1 MRSPPSIPSPSRRSS
16 RAGEGAAGRYVQ
28 GDATDEEL
36 VARTVS
42 EAFDASARLDY
53 LVNAAGVGWYDR
65 DGSIADMEMAVW
77 HQVMEI
83 NLTAS
88 ALMARHSVPLL
99 RRTGAGGS
107 MVHIA
112 SVVGLRNMENILEG
126 GPIDAYQ
133 ASKAGLTALS
143 RSLSMQLGPDG
154 IRSNTICPGAVLTP
168 MTAPTYEA
176 DPSRADAMI
185 ARTPLGRLGMPE
197 DIAHAC
203 LFLLSDKAVLHHRH
217 RPRGR
222 WRYHGQAL
230 ARTPRPGSRDQG
242 CEQRAAQ
249 DRADNSE
256 ADVSR

>member
-1 MRSPPSIPSPSRRSS
+1 MSEGFAGKACVMTGAGGGMGLTIACMLRAEGCAVTAIDPKSEPPEFAS
-16 RAGEGAAGRYVQ
+16 AEGAAGRYVQ

-36 VARTVS
+36 VARTVA
-42 EAFDASARLDY
+42 EAFDASGRLDY

-65 DGSIADMEMAVW
+65 DGSIAEMEMAIW
-77 HQVMEI
+77 HRVMEI

-88 ALMARHSVPLL
+88 ALMARHAVPFL

-112 SVVGLRNMENILEG
+112 SVVGLRNMENILEN

-143 RSLSMQLGPDG
+143 RSLSMQLGTEG

-203 LFLLSDKAVLHHRH
+203 LFLLSDKASFITGIDLVVDGGIMAKL
-217 RPRGR
+217 
-222 WRYHGQAL
+222 
-230 ARTPRPGSRDQG
+230 
-242 CEQRAAQ
+242 
-249 DRADNSE
+249 
-256 ADVSR
+256 

>member
-1 MRSPPSIPSPSRRSS
+1 MSDGFAGKACVMTGAGGGMGLAIARMLRAEGCAVTAIDPKPEPPEFADGAS
-16 RAGEGAAGRYVQ
+16 AAGRYVQ
-28 GDATDEEL
+28 GDATDEAL
-36 VARTVS
+36 VARTVT
-42 EAFDASARLDY
+42 EAFDASGRLDY

-65 DGSIADMEMAVW
+65 DGSIADMKMEIW
-77 HQVMEI
+77 HRVMEI

-88 ALMARHSVPLL
+88 ALMARHAVPCL
-99 RRTGAGGS
+99 RRTGAGGA

-112 SVVGLRNMENILEG
+112 SVVGLRNMENILEN

-133 ASKAGLTALS
+133 ASKAGLSALS

-185 ARTPLGRLGMPE
+185 ARTPLGRLGQPG

-203 LFLLSDKAVLHHRH
+203 LFLLSDKASFITGIDLVVDGGIMAKL
-217 RPRGR
+217 
-222 WRYHGQAL
+222 
-230 ARTPRPGSRDQG
+230 
-242 CEQRAAQ
+242 
-249 DRADNSE
+249 
-256 ADVSR
+256 

>member
-1 MRSPPSIPSPSRRSS
+1 MSDGFAGKACVMTGAGGGMGLAIAIAL
-16 RAGEGAAGRYVQ
+16 RAEGCAVTAIDPKPEPLEFASAEGAAGRYVQ
-28 GDATDEEL
+28 GDATEEEL
-36 VARTVS
+36 VARTVG

-65 DGSIADMEMAVW
+65 DVSIADMEMAVW
-77 HQVMEI
+77 HRVMEI

-88 ALMARHSVPLL
+88 ALMARHAVPLL
-99 RRTGAGGS
+99 RRTGPGGS

-112 SVVGLRNMENILEG
+112 SVVGLRNMENILEN

-133 ASKAGLTALS
+133 ASKAGLSALS

-203 LFLLSDKAVLHHRH
+203 LFLLSD
-217 RPRGR
+217 
-222 WRYHGQAL
+222 QASFITGIDL
-230 ARTPRPGSRDQG
+230 VVDGGIMAKL
-242 CEQRAAQ
+242 
-249 DRADNSE
+249 
-256 ADVSR
+256 

>member
-1 MRSPPSIPSPSRRSS
+1 MSKGFAGKACVMTGAGGGMGLAIACALRAEGCAVTAIDLKPEPPEFAS
-16 RAGEGAAGRYVQ
+16 AEGAAGRYVQ

-36 VARTVS
+36 VARTVA
-42 EAFDASARLDY
+42 EAFDASGRLDY
-53 LVNAAGVGWYDR
+53 LVNAAGVGWYGR
-65 DGSIADMEMAVW
+65 DGSIAEMEMATW
-77 HQVMEI
+77 HRVMEI

-88 ALMARHSVPLL
+88 ALMSRHAVPFL

-112 SVVGLRNMENILEG
+112 SVVGLRNMENILVN

-168 MTAPTYEA
+168 MIAPTYEA

-185 ARTPLGRLGMPE
+185 ARTPLGRLGLPE

-203 LFLLSDKAVLHHRH
+203 LFLLSDKASFITGIDLVVDGGIMAKL
-217 RPRGR
+217 
-222 WRYHGQAL
+222 
-230 ARTPRPGSRDQG
+230 
-242 CEQRAAQ
+242 
-249 DRADNSE
+249 
-256 ADVSR
+256 

>member
-1 MRSPPSIPSPSRRSS
+1 MSEGIAGKACVMTGAGGGMGLTIARALRAEGCAVTAIDPKPEPPEFAS
-16 RAGEGAAGRYVQ
+16 ADGAAGRYVQ

-36 VARTVS
+36 VARTVA
-42 EAFDASARLDY
+42 EAFDASVRLDY

-65 DGSIADMEMAVW
+65 DGSIAEMEMAVW
-77 HQVMEI
+77 HRVMEI

-88 ALMARHSVPLL
+88 ALMARHAVPFL

-185 ARTPLGRLGMPE
+185 ARTPLGRLGLPE

-203 LFLLSDKAVLHHRH
+203 LFLLSDKASFITGIDLVVDGGIMAKL
-217 RPRGR
+217 
-222 WRYHGQAL
+222 
-230 ARTPRPGSRDQG
+230 
-242 CEQRAAQ
+242 
-249 DRADNSE
+249 
-256 ADVSR
+256 

>member
-1 MRSPPSIPSPSRRSS
+1 MSDGFAGKACVMTGAGGGMGLAIACALRAEGCAVTAIDPKSGPPEFSE
-16 RAGEGAAGRYVQ
+16 GEGAPGRYVR
-28 GDATDEEL
+28 GDATDEAL

-42 EAFDASARLDY
+42 EAFDASGRLDY

-65 DGSIADMEMAVW
+65 DCSIAEMEMAVW
-77 HQVMEI
+77 HRVMEI

-88 ALMARHSVPLL
+88 ALMARHAVPLL
-99 RRTGAGGS
+99 RRTGPGGS

-185 ARTPLGRLGMPE
+185 ARTPLGRLGLPE

-203 LFLLSDKAVLHHRH
+203 LFLLSDKASFITGIDLVVDGGIMAKL
-217 RPRGR
+217 
-222 WRYHGQAL
+222 
-230 ARTPRPGSRDQG
+230 
-242 CEQRAAQ
+242 
-249 DRADNSE
+249 
-256 ADVSR
+256 

>member
-1 MRSPPSIPSPSRRSS
+1 MSDGFAGKACVMTGAGGGMGLAIAIALRAEGCVVTAIDPKPEPPEFAST
-16 RAGEGAAGRYVQ
+16 EGAAGRYVQ
-28 GDATDEEL
+28 GDATEEEL
-36 VARTVS
+36 VARTVG

-53 LVNAAGVGWYDR
+53 LVKAAGVGWYDR
-65 DGSIADMEMAVW
+65 DVSIADMEMAVW
-77 HQVMEI
+77 HRVMEI

-88 ALMARHSVPLL
+88 ALMARHAVPLL
-99 RRTGAGGS
+99 RRTGPGGS

-112 SVVGLRNMENILEG
+112 SVVGLRNMENILEN

-133 ASKAGLTALS
+133 ASKAGLSALS

-203 LFLLSDKAVLHHRH
+203 MFLLSD
-217 RPRGR
+217 
-222 WRYHGQAL
+222 QASFITGIDL
-230 ARTPRPGSRDQG
+230 VVDGGIMAKL
-242 CEQRAAQ
+242 
-249 DRADNSE
+249 
-256 ADVSR
+256 

>member
-1 MRSPPSIPSPSRRSS
+1 MSDGFAGKACVMTGAGGGMGLAIARMLRAEGCAVTAIDPKPEPP
-16 RAGEGAAGRYVQ
+16 AFAADKGAAGRYVQ
-28 GDATDEEL
+28 GDATDEAL
-36 VARTVS
+36 VARTVA

-65 DGSIADMEMAVW
+65 DGSIADMEMEVW
-77 HQVMEI
+77 HRVMEI

-88 ALMARHSVPLL
+88 ALMARHAVPCL
-99 RRTGAGGS
+99 RRTGAGGA

-112 SVVGLRNMENILEG
+112 SVVGLRNMENILEN

-133 ASKAGLTALS
+133 ASKAGLSALS

-154 IRSNTICPGAVLTP
+154 IRSNAICPGAVLTP

-185 ARTPLGRLGMPE
+185 ARTPLGRLGQPE

-203 LFLLSDKAVLHHRH
+203 LFLLSDKASFITGIDLVVDGGIMAKL
-217 RPRGR
+217 
-222 WRYHGQAL
+222 
-230 ARTPRPGSRDQG
+230 
-242 CEQRAAQ
+242 
-249 DRADNSE
+249 
-256 ADVSR
+256 

>member
-1 MRSPPSIPSPSRRSS
+1 MSDGFAGKACVMTGAGGGMGLAIACMLRAEGCAVTAIDPKPEPPEFAS
-16 RAGEGAAGRYVQ
+16 AEGAPGRYVQ
-28 GDATDEEL
+28 GDATDEAL
-36 VARTVS
+36 VARTVA
-42 EAFDASARLDY
+42 EAFDASGRLDY

-65 DGSIADMEMAVW
+65 DGSIAEMEMAIW
-77 HQVMEI
+77 HRVMEI

-88 ALMARHSVPLL
+88 ALMARHAVPFL
-99 RRTGAGGS
+99 RRTGAGGA

-112 SVVGLRNMENILEG
+112 SVVGLRNMENILEN

-133 ASKAGLTALS
+133 ASKAGLSALS

-185 ARTPLGRLGMPE
+185 ARTPLGRLGLPE

-203 LFLLSDKAVLHHRH
+203 LFLLSD
-217 RPRGR
+217 
-222 WRYHGQAL
+222 
-230 ARTPRPGSRDQG
+230 
-242 CEQRAAQ
+242 
-249 DRADNSE
+249 E
-256 ADVSR
+256 ASFITGIDLVVDGGIMAKL

>member
-1 MRSPPSIPSPSRRSS
+1 MSDGFAGKACVMTGAGGGMGLAIACALRAEGCTVTAIDPKPEPPEFAS
-16 RAGEGAAGRYVQ
+16 AAGAAGRYVQ

-36 VARTVS
+36 VARTVA
-42 EAFDASARLDY
+42 EAFDASQRLDY

-65 DGSIADMEMAVW
+65 DGSIAEMEMAIW
-77 HQVMEI
+77 HRVMEI

-88 ALMARHSVPLL
+88 ALMVRHAVPLL
-99 RRTGAGGS
+99 RRTGGGGS

-112 SVVGLRNMENILEG
+112 SVVGLRNMENILVN

-133 ASKAGLTALS
+133 ASKAGLSALS

-168 MTAPTYEA
+168 MTVPTYEA
-176 DPSRADAMI
+176 DPSRADAMV

-203 LFLLSDKAVLHHRH
+203 LFLLSDKASFITGIDLIVDGGIMAKL
-217 RPRGR
+217 
-222 WRYHGQAL
+222 
-230 ARTPRPGSRDQG
+230 
-242 CEQRAAQ
+242 
-249 DRADNSE
+249 
-256 ADVSR
+256 

>member
-1 MRSPPSIPSPSRRSS
+1 MSDGFAGKACVMTGAGGGMGLAIAIALRAEGCAVTAIHPKPEPPEVAS
-16 RAGEGAAGRYVQ
+16 AEGAAGRDVQ
-28 GDATDEEL
+28 GDATEEEL
-36 VARTVS
+36 VARTVG

-65 DGSIADMEMAVW
+65 DVSIADMEMAVW
-77 HQVMEI
+77 HRVMEI

-88 ALMARHSVPLL
+88 ALMARHAVPLL
-99 RRTGAGGS
+99 RRTGPGGS

-112 SVVGLRNMENILEG
+112 SVVGLRNMENILEN

-133 ASKAGLTALS
+133 ASKAGLSALS

-203 LFLLSDKAVLHHRH
+203 LFLLSDKASFITGIDLVVDGGIMAKL
-217 RPRGR
+217 
-222 WRYHGQAL
+222 
-230 ARTPRPGSRDQG
+230 
-242 CEQRAAQ
+242 
-249 DRADNSE
+249 
-256 ADVSR
+256 

>member
-1 MRSPPSIPSPSRRSS
+1 MSDGFAGKVCVMTGAGGGMGLAIAIALRAEGCAVTAIDPKPEPPEFAS
-16 RAGEGAAGRYVQ
+16 AEGAAGRYVQ

-36 VARTVS
+36 VARTVG

-65 DGSIADMEMAVW
+65 DVSIADMEMAVW
-77 HQVMEI
+77 HRVMEI

-88 ALMARHSVPLL
+88 ALMARHAVPLL
-99 RRTGAGGS
+99 RRTGPGGS

-112 SVVGLRNMENILEG
+112 SVVGLRNMENILEN

-133 ASKAGLTALS
+133 ASKAGLSALS

-203 LFLLSDKAVLHHRH
+203 MFLLSD
-217 RPRGR
+217 
-222 WRYHGQAL
+222 QASFITGIDL
-230 ARTPRPGSRDQG
+230 VVDGGIMAKL
-242 CEQRAAQ
+242 
-249 DRADNSE
+249 
-256 ADVSR
+256 

>member
-1 MRSPPSIPSPSRRSS
+1 MSEGFAGKACVMTGAGGGMGLAIARMLRAEGCAVTAIDPKPEPAEFA
-16 RAGEGAAGRYVQ
+16 AGEGATGRYVE
-28 GDATDEEL
+28 GDATDEAL
-36 VARTVS
+36 VARTVA

-53 LVNAAGVGWYDR
+53 LVNAAGVGWYDQ
-65 DGSIADMEMAVW
+65 DGSIADMEMAIW
-77 HQVMEI
+77 HRVMEI

-88 ALMARHSVPLL
+88 ALMARHAVPCL
-99 RRTGAGGS
+99 RRTGAGGA

-112 SVVGLRNMENILEG
+112 SVVGLRNMENILVN

-133 ASKAGLTALS
+133 ASKAGLSALS

-185 ARTPLGRLGMPE
+185 ARTPLGRLGLPE

-203 LFLLSDKAVLHHRH
+203 LFLLSDKASFITGIDLVVDGGIMAKL
-217 RPRGR
+217 
-222 WRYHGQAL
+222 
-230 ARTPRPGSRDQG
+230 
-242 CEQRAAQ
+242 
-249 DRADNSE
+249 
-256 ADVSR
+256 

>member
-1 MRSPPSIPSPSRRSS
+1 MSDGFAGKACVMTGAGGGMGLAIARMLRAEGCAVTAIDPKPEPP
-16 RAGEGAAGRYVQ
+16 AFAADKGAAGRYVQ
-28 GDATDEEL
+28 GDATDEAL
-36 VARTVS
+36 VARTVA

-65 DGSIADMEMAVW
+65 DGSIADMEMEVW
-77 HQVMEI
+77 HRVMEI

-88 ALMARHSVPLL
+88 ALMARHAVPCL
-99 RRTGAGGS
+99 RRTGAGGA

-112 SVVGLRNMENILEG
+112 SVVGLRNMENILEN

-133 ASKAGLTALS
+133 ASKAGLSALS

-185 ARTPLGRLGMPE
+185 ARTPLGRLGQPE

-203 LFLLSDKAVLHHRH
+203 LFLLSDKASFITGIDLVVDGGIMAKL
-217 RPRGR
+217 
-222 WRYHGQAL
+222 
-230 ARTPRPGSRDQG
+230 
-242 CEQRAAQ
+242 
-249 DRADNSE
+249 
-256 ADVSR
+256 

>member
-1 MRSPPSIPSPSRRSS
+1 MSEFAGKACVMTGAGGGMGLAIARMLRAEGCAVTAIDPKPEPTEFA
-16 RAGEGAAGRYVQ
+16 AGEGAAGRYVE
-28 GDATDEEL
+28 GDATDEAL
-36 VARTVS
+36 VARTIT
-42 EAFDASARLDY
+42 EAHDASGRLDY

-65 DGSIADMEMAVW
+65 DGSIADMEMEIW
-77 HQVMEI
+77 HRVMEI

-88 ALMARHSVPLL
+88 ALMARHAVPCL
-99 RRTGAGGS
+99 RQTGAGGA

-112 SVVGLRNMENILEG
+112 SVVGLRNMENILVN

-133 ASKAGLTALS
+133 ASKAGLSALS

-185 ARTPLGRLGMPE
+185 ARTPLGRLGQPE

-203 LFLLSDKAVLHHRH
+203 LFLLSDKASFITGIDLVVDGGIMAKL
-217 RPRGR
+217 
-222 WRYHGQAL
+222 
-230 ARTPRPGSRDQG
+230 
-242 CEQRAAQ
+242 
-249 DRADNSE
+249 
-256 ADVSR
+256 

>member
-1 MRSPPSIPSPSRRSS
+1 MSDGFGGKACVMTGAGGGMGLAIACMLRAEGCAVTAIDPKPEPPEFAADR
-16 RAGEGAAGRYVQ
+16 GAAGRYVQ
-28 GDATDEEL
+28 GDATDEAL
-36 VARTVS
+36 VARTVA
-42 EAFDASARLDY
+42 EAFDASGRLDY

-65 DGSIADMEMAVW
+65 DGSIAEMEMAIW
-77 HQVMEI
+77 HRVMEI

-88 ALMARHSVPLL
+88 ALMARHAVPFL

-112 SVVGLRNMENILEG
+112 SVVGLRNMENILEN

-185 ARTPLGRLGMPE
+185 ARTPLGRLGLPE
-197 DIAHAC
+197 DIANAC
-203 LFLLSDKAVLHHRH
+203 LFLLSDKASFITGIDLVVDGGIMAKL
-217 RPRGR
+217 
-222 WRYHGQAL
+222 
-230 ARTPRPGSRDQG
+230 
-242 CEQRAAQ
+242 
-249 DRADNSE
+249 
-256 ADVSR
+256 